1 MIYFIH
7 YNSIAVEKLEF
18 LVLYERLVTSDLWV
32 LQNIKNTP
40 KMALRAHK
48 TINQEGNNTTSTS
61 NI

>member
-48 TINQEGNNTTSTS
+48 TINQEGNNTPSTS